1 MKISIHITQVIRL
14 RVLSPTI
21 NNKKFR
27 IMDWETISKNLSN
40 LKKSLSNPQK
50 DEKKALK
57 IVKLYSIEL
66 NFPQIIIFH

>member
-66 NFPQIIIFH
+66 NFRKL